1 MCEDGIVATTD
12 FVAVIDGSTSKAAHQ
27 MRPDMRNGRHAMMLV
42 GESLSQM
49 PAAVT
54 MEECCHLVTTAIVEA
69 YHQYGVEMSRL
80 VDHPEERLTASAAIF
95 SRHHGEVWLV
105 GDCQCL
111 VDGVYYDNPKPE
123 EGHIAQERSEIIR
136 SMLAHGETDVASL
149 QRHDKG
155 RDLIVQKI
163 VRTCHDQN
171 KSFAVF
177 DGFCVATEKVRVVR
191 IPSSCEVVLAT
202 DGYPFLLPTLH
213 DSEEALAH
221 QLAADPLCI
230 HHYLATKGLME
241 GQVSFDDRAYVRFR
255 VIR

>member
-12 FVAVIDGSTSKAAHQ
+12 FVAVIDGSTSKAARQ

-42 GESLSQM
+42 SQLLSQM
-49 PAAVT
+49 PATVT
-54 MEECCHLVTTAIVEA
+54 MEECCHLVATAIMEA
-69 YHQYGVEMSRL
+69 YHQYGVEKSCL

-136 SMLAHGETDVASL
+136 SMLAHGVTDVASL

-202 DGYPFLLPTLH
+202 DGYPFLCPTLAE
-213 DSEEALAH
+213 SESRLDE
-221 QLAADPLCI
+221 QRRNDPLNI
-230 HHYLATKGLME
+230 GRFKATKGFTP
-241 GQVSFDDRAYVRFR
+241 GNNSFDDRTYIRFM
-255 VIR
+255 V